1 MSGEEKADRIRID
14 KWLWHARFYRTR
26 ALAHDATQSGIVRLN
41 GARVVKSGYGIKLG
55 DVLTVPQG
63 RETFAVRVVAF
74 GLRRG
79 PATEARTL
87 YEIVAGPGLD
97 PQTPSP

>member
-1 MSGEEKADRIRID
+1 MSGTEKTDRIRID

-26 ALAHDATQSGIVRLN
+26 PLAQEAAEAGRIRLN
-41 GARVVKSGYGIKLG
+41 GARVVKSGHAIKLG

-97 PQTPSP
+97 PQSPSA